1 MRDSKILIVDDQ
13 LSHLRIVKKML
24 ERFGWQASTAD
35 SAEVAELMLEYGHE
49 FSAIITDLKM
59 PWMNGVEFCQIVK
72 KKYPQIKIYALSG
85 NLDLYDYDELKNAGF
100 DGFYFKPITIATIE
114 NLLAAISSGASEN

>member
-1 MRDSKILIVDDQ
+1 MRNLKILIIDDQ
-13 LSHLRIVKKML
+13 LSHLRIVKKMV
-24 ERFGWQASTAD
+24 ERFGWQACTAD

-49 FSAIITDLKM
+49 FCAIITDLKM
-59 PWMNGVEFCQIVK
+59 PWMTGLEFCQIVK

-85 NLDLYDYDELKNAGF
+85 NLDLFDYDELKKAGF
-100 DGFYFKPITIATIE
+100 DGFYFKPITLDTVE